1 MKIVIY
7 SSLII
12 PLYFQGCK
20 EPKVE
25 VEQPNVLFISVD
37 DLLPVLGCYGDST
50 IISPNIDR
58 LASNGVMFTNAH
70 CQSAICGPSRS
81 SFMTGLR
88 PDELK
93 VWSNRLHFRDNLP
106 DVVTLPQLFKNN
118 GYSAR
123 EIGKIYHDPASHK
136 DPVSWSGPSY
146 YHVTQN
152 LPFHKYALPENY
164 DHSNGW
170 KAAATESADV
180 SDTAYIDGKV
190 FEVAIK
196 VLNEIKDSTF
206 FLAVGFRRPH
216 LPFSA
221 PKKYWDLYL
230 REQFLLKLKYP
241 ERPVDS
247 PEIAFH
253 NSHELTGYEDATED
267 GNISYIKQL
276 ELLHGYYASIS
287 FIDEQ
292 IGKLLAELE
301 RLELSDNTIIVL
313 FSDHG
318 FHLGDFGLWGKTTN
332 FEASTR
338 VPLMFSGPGIKKGVN
353 SSIVELID
361 IYPTLVELANLTV
374 APLVSGNSLL
384 PVLQNIDYKREG
396 SALSQIGRPYH
407 DAVSSPKPGVI
418 GYSIRTPEY
427 RYTEWRS
434 FPDMKVKEREL
445 YDMFNYNVEKQNI
458 AGDQEF
464 IDIIEALSL
473 EIDNKRKRN

>member
-1 MKIVIY
+1 MNRILY
-7 SSLII
+7 SSLIL
-12 PLYFQGCK
+12 PLCFQGCA

-25 VEQPNVLFISVD
+25 EIHLNFLFISVD
-37 DLLPVLGCYGDST
+37 DLLPALGCYGNST
-50 IISPNIDR
+50 IHSPNIDQ
-58 LASNGVMFTNAH
+58 LAVNGVMFTNAH
-70 CQSAICGPSRS
+70 CQAAICGPSRA

-88 PDELK
+88 PDETQI
-93 VWSNRLHFRDNLP
+93 WTNRLNFRENIP
-106 DVVTLPQLFKNN
+106 DVVTLPQFFKNN
-118 GYSAR
+118 GYAAR

-190 FEVAIK
+190 LEAAVK
-196 VLNEIKDSTF
+196 VLNEIKDSAF

-221 PKKYWDLYL
+221 PEKYWDLYS
-230 REQFLLKLKYP
+230 REQFSKKLKDTL
-241 ERPVDS
+241 RPVDS

-253 NSHELTGYEDATED
+253 NSHELTGYADIPED
-267 GNISYIKQL
+267 GNIPYQQKL

-287 FIDEQ
+287 YIDEQ
-292 IGKLLAELE
+292 VGKLLAELE

-332 FEASTR
+332 YEASTR
-338 VPLMFSGPGIKKGVN
+338 VPLIFSGPGIKEGLVN
-353 SSIVELID
+353 FSIVELID
-361 IYPTLVELANLTV
+361 MYPTLVDLANFDVPSVL
-374 APLVSGNSLL
+374 GGKSLSPIL
-384 PVLQNIDYKREG
+384 KNISENLEG
-396 SALSQIGRPYH
+396 YALSQIGRPYR

-434 FPDMKVKEREL
+434 FPDMRVKEREL
-445 YDMFNYNVEKQNI
+445 YNMINRNVEKKNL
-458 AGDQEF
+458 AGDDEYNNLM
-464 IDIIEALSL
+464 ETLSR
-473 EIDNKRKRN
+473 EIDRKRM

>member
-1 MKIVIY
+1 MNRIFY
-7 SSLII
+7 SSLLL
-12 PLYFQGCK
+12 PLCFQGCS
-20 EPKVE
+20 ESKVDE
-25 VEQPNVLFISVD
+25 IQPNFLFISVD
-37 DLLPVLGCYGDST
+37 DLLPALGCYGNST
-50 IISPNIDR
+50 IHSPNIDQ
-58 LASNGVMFTNAH
+58 LAGNGVMFTNAH
-70 CQSAICGPSRS
+70 CQAAICGPSRA

-88 PDELK
+88 PDETQI
-93 VWSNRLHFRDNLP
+93 WTNRLHFRENIP
-106 DVVTLPQLFKNN
+106 DVVTLPQFFKNN
-118 GYSAR
+118 GYVAH

-170 KAAATESADV
+170 KAAATESADI

-190 FEVAIK
+190 LEAAVK

-221 PKKYWDLYL
+221 PEKYWDLYS
-230 REQFLLKLKYP
+230 REQFSEKLKDTL
-241 ERPVDS
+241 RPVDS

-253 NSHELTGYEDATED
+253 NSHELTGYADIPED
-267 GNISYIKQL
+267 GNIPYQQKL

-287 FIDEQ
+287 YIDKQ
-292 IGKLLAELE
+292 VGKLLAELE

-332 FEASTR
+332 YEASTR
-338 VPLMFSGPGIKKGVN
+338 VPLIFSGPGIKEGLVN

-361 IYPTLVELANLTV
+361 IYPTLVDIANFDVHFTL
-374 APLVSGNSLL
+374 GGKSLFPIL
-384 PVLQNIDYKREG
+384 KNKTDYLEG
-396 SALSQIGRPYH
+396 YALSQIGRPYG
-407 DAVSSPKPGVI
+407 DAVRSPKPGVI

-434 FPDMKVKEREL
+434 FPDMAVMEREL
-445 YDMFNYNVEKQNI
+445 YNMSNHHVEKQNL
-458 AGDQEF
+458 AGDREF
-464 IDIIEALSL
+464 DNIMEALSR
-473 EIDNKRKRN
+473 EIDRKRI